1 MGKLKGK
8 RIPRKLKKEF
18 CKIEGWQVQ
27 APMHRSGFHTD
38 PHGRGDSRWDFCS
51 FITRETLKLKD
62 GVKVNKWTR
71 RLIRRLYNEKL
82 KGHRYFAEKIMKN
95 DWSHPN
101 FPDEYYQKMV
111 RSKTS
116 EEFRREYLNEPIPDN
131 NAVFKGLPE
140 LGKYSKVRQLDNGLK
155 PGFIIIDDMDD
166 SMPNFRTKQ
175 EEMEWIE
182 RMKLWHSAMIQ
193 PDVNGECFA
202 PKAVLKIKEGAI
214 SPEKLEEFKQEWNK
228 QMQSGMPLTLGDE
241 ATVEFIPSKRPHRL
255 HNHPRKEMEL
265 CAEDEVI
272 VDIEFIREFC
282 WYRPLIDG
290 ATGRYDDKH
299 VIVRKNEYRAKVE
312 GSRERER
319 ETRILTTYRKKKRY
333 VEEVFSMLSE
343 SYQNVEGGLLYRSGE
358 ELLSKQN
365 NVWKLLFNSDSER
378 PQVIIIWKD
387 TEFGRK
393 MTACGCTQTK
403 VSKHMLLEE
412 LHRDLERGNIWAE
425 VSDKIEHW
433 LNRCDVPRLPFR
445 VAQELLKDKH
455 LIPLGDGYH
464 YTREIQGFRKQKII
478 FGKINEKAYRQRKS
492 DSRVGKDS

>member
-1 MGKLKGK
+1 MGKLKGQK
-8 RIPRKLKKEF
+8 IPRKLKKEF
-18 CKIEGWQVQ
+18 CKIDYWEVLPPIWNMTKTKISVNE
-27 APMHRSGFHTD
+27 RL
-38 PHGRGDSRWDFCS
+38 R
-51 FITRETLKLKD
+51 LKK
-62 GVKVNKWTR
+62 GVNINKWTIRLSNMMR
-71 RLIRRLYNEKL
+71 REKQRQL
-82 KGHRYFAEKIMKN
+82 SKFHQMEIERML
-95 DWSHPN
+95 
-101 FPDEYYQKMV
+101 

-116 EEFRREYLNEPIPDN
+116 EEFRREYMNEPIPEN

-166 SMPNFRTKQ
+166 SMPNFRTKR

-193 PDVNGECFA
+193 PDKNGECFA

-228 QMQSGMPLTLGDE
+228 QMKSGMPLTLGDK

-265 CAEDEVI
+265 CTEDEVI
-272 VDIEFIREFC
+272 VDVEFMGEFC

-319 ETRILTTYRKKKRY
+319 ETRILTTLSEKKRY
-333 VEEVFSMLSE
+333 VEEVFSMLSA
-343 SYQNVEGGLLYRSGE
+343 SYKNVEGGLLYRSGE

-365 NVWKLLFNSDSER
+365 NVWKLLFNSDNE
-378 PQVIIIWKD
+378 PQVIIIWKE

-403 VSKHMLLEE
+403 VSKQMLLEE
-412 LHRDLERGNIWAE
+412 LHQDLERGNIWAE

-433 LNRCDVPRLPFR
+433 LNRCRVPKLSIE
-445 VAQELLKDKH
+445 VAKELLKDKH
-455 LIPLGDGYH
+455 LIPLEDGYH
-464 YTREIQGFRKQKII
+464 YKREIQGFVKQKVI
-478 FGKINEKAYRQRKS
+478 FGKINEKAYQQRKS